1 MKIPLESVERVTAQ
15 LWDNE
20 ARRSGA
26 PRIALMTLVAL
37 VAEASQVERANQGI
51 AQFAV
56 QHPART
62 ILAKWSEGTEDAIT
76 AEVALHRVGTDGP
89 ACGDAIVLDATGG
102 GREWL
107 PDNVERLALA
117 DLPVC
122 LWWVGDL
129 PDFDHLLDRMLSC
142 ADLVVV
148 NSGEMDLRDLQK
160 LSEIVSRSR
169 DRYALS
175 DLSWVR
181 LHPLQELV
189 ARFFDD
195 EQSRAHLQTLRRV
208 TVEFSPRERDA
219 DVMSTQAGLFFGWMA
234 NALGLRPDGVRWEN
248 GDGWA
253 QAAFDRVVARFERRS
268 RADVPPGAI
277 VRVVIDC
284 GGAIF
289 DIERQQDPCVFRWSR
304 EVPGATLP
312 PQTLR
317 LATPN
322 ESTLLAQS
330 LGTPQRDRLL
340 EISLHVASRIVQPVA
355 PRLSSR
361 PAR

>member
-1 MKIPLESVERVTAQ
+1 VKIPLESVERAMAQ
-15 LWDNE
+15 LWDQE
-20 ARRSGA
+20 ARRTGA
-26 PRIALMTLVAL
+26 PRIELMTLVAL
-37 VAEASQVERANQGI
+37 VAETALVERAHQGI
-51 AQFAV
+51 AHFAAL
-56 QHPART
+56 HPSRT
-62 ILAKWSEGTEDAIT
+62 ILAKWSDAAEDGIT
-76 AEVALHRVGTDGP
+76 AEVALHRSGKDGP
-89 ACGDAIVLDATGG
+89 ACGDAILLEATGS
-102 GREWL
+102 GRDWL

-148 NSGEMDLRDLQK
+148 NSGEMDLRDLLK

-175 DLSWVR
+175 DLTWVR

-195 EQSRAHLQTLRRV
+195 EASRGHLQSLHRV
-208 TVEFSPRERDA
+208 TVEFSPREGDT
-219 DVMSTQAGLFFGWMA
+219 DVTSTQAGLFFGWMA
-234 NALGLRPDGVRWEN
+234 HALRLRPDSVHWEK

-253 QAAFDRVVARFERRS
+253 QAAFDRVVARFERRP
-268 RADVPPGAI
+268 RPDVPPGTI
-277 VRVVIDC
+277 IRVAMDC
-284 GGAIF
+284 GSALF
-289 DIERQQDPCVFRWSR
+289 DIERQVDPCVFRWSR

-312 PQTLR
+312 PQMLR
-317 LATPN
+317 LAIQSEP
-322 ESTLLAQS
+322 TLLAQS
-330 LGTPQRDRLL
+330 LATPKRDRLL
-340 EISLHVASRIVQPVA
+340 EASLHVASRIVQPVA

-361 PAR
+361 PGR